1 MIKINTLVIKNAHIV
16 SPSDGLDKVADVL
29 VKDGK
34 ITKIAEN
41 ISTEGNVIDADG
53 LTLIP
58 GIVDMHVHLRDPG
71 QTHKED
77 IITGCK
83 AAAAGGVTSL
93 LAMPNTIPTTDN
105 AETVK
110 YILDKAKNA
119 DANVYVAGSI
129 TKGLKSLE
137 PTDLEEL
144 KSAGAIALSD
154 DGRPVE
160 NTKYLSEA
168 MKKAPQLGMTVVA
181 HCEDLFLADGGK
193 INGGEVS
200 KNLGVRVFLPQQR
213 IAVPQ
218 EKLHLRRRLMCRY
231 TFVMS
236 AQRQALRLYEMQRKE
251 ALRLRQKPH
260 RTISQ

>member
-58 GIVDMHVHLRDPG
+58 GLVDMHVHLRDPG

-137 PTDLEEL
+137 PTDIEEL
-144 KSAGAIALSD
+144 
-154 DGRPVE
+154 
-160 NTKYLSEA
+160 
-168 MKKAPQLGMTVVA
+168 
-181 HCEDLFLADGGK
+181 
-193 INGGEVS
+193 
-200 KNLGVRVFLPQQR
+200 
-213 IAVPQ
+213 
-218 EKLHLRRRLMCRY
+218 
-231 TFVMS
+231 
-236 AQRQALRLYEMQRKE
+236 
-251 ALRLRQKPH
+251 
-260 RTISQ
+260 

>member
-1 MIKINTLVIKNAHIV
+1 MYIFVT
-16 SPSDGLDKVADVL
+16 P
-29 VKDGK
+29 VK
-34 ITKIAEN
+34 
-41 ISTEGNVIDADG
+41 
-53 LTLIP
+53 LT
-58 GIVDMHVHLRDPG
+58 
-71 QTHKED
+71 KED

-137 PTDLEEL
+137 PTDIEEL

-168 MKKAPQLGMTVVA
+168 MKKSSAA
-181 HCEDLFLADGGK
+181 RYDGCCTLRG
-193 INGGEVS
+193 S
-200 KNLGVRVFLPQQR
+200 FSLQT
-213 IAVPQ
+213 AV
-218 EKLHLRRRLMCRY
+218 KS
-231 TFVMS
+231 T
-236 AQRQALRLYEMQRKE
+236 AAK
-251 ALRLRQKPH
+251 
-260 RTISQ
+260 